1 LSRARRFSADG
12 ALVKPNPA
20 ARQARVVLEKTIQQ
34 KILLMNR
41 AVPPLFLENLMSVR
55 EVEAAQTAT
64 KAEEEHS

>member
-1 LSRARRFSADG
+1 M
-12 ALVKPNPA
+12 KPNPA